1 MLYDEKVVPTPALQP
16 KKLSSGGASGEAP
29 ALFLDSDPS
38 EKSRHSSVFT
48 HFCRVPHRACLLE
61 VSDTPWGD
69 FPCDAMAALN
79 GADSAL
85 LVLSAAD
92 PDIPSSSIQ
101 AYQRCRDAG
110 IPVLVALSKMDR
122 PYVKVD
128 QVLQQIESEL
138 GMKPTPL
145 QVLARDDEGRPFE
158 SVFPLFRVDEQG
170 SLQRNPGA
178 PQESW
183 EALEEAV
190 AVTDDALLMEY
201 LENGSLEGFQVI
213 NGLRAAVRKGKIL
226 PFVYTSALE
235 NVGIHELMDAVVA
248 VLPNP
253 LEMRAEALGAA
264 CETDQSKCS
273 LVPGVEAGFAARVLH
288 TTLDSFG
295 STSVLRVVSN
305 SQSSLEAFDSL
316 PSEVVNL
323 RTGERLKLPGSS
335 NCFSL
340 CGKERQTLDA
350 THILPG
356 DVIAIPR
363 LPESVLTNDVL
374 VVPGA
379 VKDEKEEILL
389 ELESQILSPLSRS
402 VEAVPLMAT
411 ATVSVS
417 EAHGKKGNSNTN
429 RDDKLSSALAA
440 MSRED
445 LAIQVDCDAGSGK
458 LLIRCMSQDHLQLV
472 VGRLHDRYGINVE
485 LGRPPV
491 AYRETL
497 AKGVTNVE
505 GRHKKQSG
513 GSGQFG
519 VCVINMEPLP
529 EGFGI
534 EFESQIKGGVISK
547 PFISSVEKGVIEQ
560 LKAGGPMGY
569 PVTDVRVVLV
579 DGKMHSVDSKD
590 IAFQSAGKAAVKA
603 ALSKAGTRLLQPM
616 EKVTFSVG
624 DKHLGE
630 INGIVSRHD
639 GYVTSTDPGENHRS
653 VITAVLPSSAIDQV
667 SAALRAATAGDGQYV
682 TEFSHYHPIN
692 DEKQAQSIVQG
703 SDLLP

>member
-16 KKLSSGGASGEAP
+16 KKSSSGSGEAP
-29 ALFLDSDPS
+29 SLFLDSDPS
-38 EKSRHSSVFT
+38 EKARHSSVFT

-69 FPCDAMAALN
+69 FPCDAVAALH

-92 PDIPSSSIQ
+92 PGIPASSVQ

-122 PYVKVD
+122 PYVRVD
-128 QVLQQIESEL
+128 QVLQQIETAL
-138 GMKPTPL
+138 GIKPTPL
-145 QVLARDDEGRPFE
+145 QVVAQHEEGRPVE
-158 SVFPLFRVDEQG
+158 SVASLFRVDEQG
-170 SLQRNPGA
+170 SLQRNPDA

-190 AVTDDALLMEY
+190 AVTDDAMLMEY
-201 LENGSLEGFQVI
+201 LENGSLEGFQVA

-226 PFVYTSALE
+226 PLVYTSALE
-235 NVGIHELMDAVVA
+235 NVGIHELMDAIVA
-248 VLPNP
+248 ALPNP

-264 CETDQSKCS
+264 CETDQGKCS

-288 TTLDSFG
+288 TTVDSFG

-305 SQSSLEAFDSL
+305 SQSSSETFDSL

-323 RTGERLKLPGSS
+323 RTGEKIKLPGSS
-335 NCFSL
+335 NCFGL
-340 CGKERQTLDA
+340 CGKERQSVDA
-350 THILPG
+350 THVLPG
-356 DVIAIPR
+356 DVIAIPK

-379 VKDEKEEILL
+379 VKDEEEEIVL
-389 ELESQILSPLSRS
+389 ELESHILSPLSRPA
-402 VEAVPLMAT
+402 EAVPLMAT

-417 EAHGKKGNSNTN
+417 GAQGKKGNSNNN

-445 LAIQVDCDAGSGK
+445 LAIQVDFDAGSGK
-458 LLIRCMSQDHLQLV
+458 LLLRCMSQDHLQLV
-472 VGRLHDRYGINVE
+472 VSRLHDRYGIDVE

-497 AKGVTNVE
+497 AKGARNVE

-529 EGFGI
+529 EGSGI

-547 PFISSVEKGVIEQ
+547 PFISSVEKGVTEQ
-560 LKAGGPMGY
+560 LKAGGPMGF

-590 IAFQSAGKAAVKA
+590 IAFQSAGRVAVKA

-616 EKVTFSVG
+616 EKVTFTV
-624 DKHLGE
+624 DEKHQGE
-630 INGIVSRHD
+630 VNGIVSRHD
-639 GYVTSTDPGENHRS
+639 GYVMSTDPGQTHRA
-653 VITAVLPSSAIDQV
+653 VITAVLPSSAIGQV
-667 SAALRAATAGDGQYV
+667 SDSLRAATAGDGQYV
-682 TEFSHYHPIN
+682 AEFSHYQPIN
-692 DEKQAQSIVQG
+692 DEKQVQSIVQG
-703 SDLLP
+703 RDLLP